1 MTIMSKK
8 LIYSVSFVLVL
19 AVTGTASADQWD
31 ITVPDAGFDDHV
43 LNNVGD
49 YIYIGDAAYTGAWK
63 SDVGQAWI
71 DYGYWA
77 GDVDMPAR
85 SGNFKAYPSDA
96 EAFDYIYQ
104 ILNETFIEGGTY
116 TLSVWV
122 GNAWPGE
129 GYADGWGLYFTGED
143 YTNNLIE
150 ANGLALSGDWEQIS
164 LVYTATAADAG
175 KKIGIKMSG
184 EQGESYIAFEDVTL
198 SYDGPPRPPVATNPS
213 PADGA
218 KIDDGWVF
226 LSWTAAAAAVEHD
239 VYFGAGFDDVN
250 DATSEPPVDPYK
262 GRQTDAFH
270 QVYDLVP
277 GTTYYWRIDEVNDT
291 EPNSP
296 WKGRVWSF
304 WIPPRTAYDPSPSDG
319 RQYVDPDVTLGWTPG
334 LGAKLHTVYFGDNFD
349 DVNNAVVGLPQ
360 AETTYTPGTLELEKT
375 YYWRVDEFDAV
386 STYKGDVWSFTTL
399 PVISITDPDLI
410 GWWTFDEGGG
420 NIANDWSGHG
430 NNGTIAGDPE
440 WVDGIMKGALDLT
453 SDYIAIDGV
462 VDDITSTNI
471 TLSIW
476 INSTQTNQGDLIAA
490 NDSGSD
496 HPLEFYIE
504 SGRPGRYDS
513 GDTTYTNAPVVADG
527 RWHMMTY
534 VREFN
539 TGRIYVDGVQV
550 ATDIASFD
558 LSTVTRWSIGQE
570 WDSGPS
576 NFYVGMVDD
585 VRFYNKSLTAEEIA
599 VVMRGDTKLAGSPM
613 PDIGAIVDIRDISSL
628 NWSKGDTAASHDVY
642 FGTARDAVAGAN
654 NSEAEFQGNQA
665 GTSLSLDNLVEFGG
679 GDYYWR
685 IDEVEADGTVNA
697 GTIWKF
703 TVPDYLIVDDFE
715 SYNDINEG
723 EPGSNRIYLTWIDGF
738 ANATNGSQAGNLDPP
753 FMSQGRSGAQ
763 SMPLYY
769 DNNFMY
775 SEATVTLVSAR
786 DWTEEGVG
794 VLSLWFYGDAANA
807 AERMYVALNGI
818 ATVYHDNPDVG
829 LIDTWTE
836 WTIDLQ
842 EFAAQGVNLANV
854 STISIGFGDK
864 SSLQAGGSGM
874 VLFDDIRLYRPAP

>member
-1 MTIMSKK
+1 MCKK
-8 LIYSVSFVLVL
+8 LIYLVSFVLVL

-104 ILNETFIEGGTY
+104 ILDETFIEGGTY

-129 GYADGWGLYFTGED
+129 GYADGWGLYFTAED
-143 YTNNLIE
+143 YTINLIE
-150 ANGLALSGDWEQIS
+150 THGLALSGDWEQIS

-198 SYDGPPRPPVATNPS
+198 SYDGPPRPPLATNPT

-218 KIDDGWVF
+218 KIDDVWVF

-239 VYFGAGFDDVN
+239 VYFGDDFDEVN

-262 GRQTDAFH
+262 GRQTDTFY
-270 QVYDLVP
+270 QGYDLVP

-296 WKGRVWSF
+296 WKSRVWSF

-319 RQYVDPDVTLGWTPG
+319 GQYVVPDVTLGWTPG

-360 AETTYTPGTLELEKT
+360 AETNYTPGTLELEKT
-375 YYWRVDEFDAV
+375 YYWRVDEFDGV
-386 STYKGDVWSFTTL
+386 STYKGGVWSFTTL

-420 NIANDWSGHG
+420 NIAIDWSGHG

-462 VDDITSTNI
+462 VDDITSTDI

-476 INSTQTNQGDLIAA
+476 INSTQINQGDLIAA

-504 SGRPGRYDS
+504 SGRPGRYDG

-613 PDIGAIVDIRDISSL
+613 PDTGAIVDIRDISSL
-628 NWSKGDTAASHDVY
+628 SWSKGDTAASHDVY
-642 FGTARDAVAGAN
+642 FGTDRDAVAGADN
-654 NSEAEFQGNQA
+654 NESEFQGNQA
-665 GTSLSLDNLVEFGG
+665 GTSLSLANLVEFGG

-775 SEATVTLVSAR
+775 SEATMTLVSAR

-794 VLSLWFYGDAANA
+794 VLSLWFRGSSDNA
-807 AERMYVALNGI
+807 AERMYVALNGSAVVYYDDPSAAQI
-818 ATVYHDNPDVG
+818 A
-829 LIDTWTE
+829 TWTE
-836 WTIDLQ
+836 WRIDLQ

-854 STISIGFGDK
+854 NTISIGFGDK
-864 SSLQAGGSGM
+864 NNLQAGGSGM
-874 VLFDDIRLYRPAP
+874 VIFDDIRLYQPAP